1 MASQAR
7 ASLTDWGATGDTPV
21 PSRESRHLQRLRHQ
35 RLAAIDGSGVPQ
47 REGLNLTAQ
56 PRPVPTD
63 WIDHFWW
70 SGDGIRLH
78 CRLYGADQSALPIL
92 CLPGLTRN
100 ARDFDLL
107 APELAQH
114 GPVAAVNFRGRG
126 DSGYA
131 KDAMSYVPLTYVQD
145 VALLLASLKWDRFA
159 VIGTS
164 LGGLV
169 AMLLAGTMPTRFA
182 GAVLNDVGPELEA
195 AGLDRIRAYVG
206 SAPSQPTWLHA
217 ARQTAEI
224 NASVFPDYDIHA
236 WLRMVHRTHRLT
248 PEGRIV
254 ADYDKQIAAP
264 FRLPGGEAGIDMWPA
279 FDALAAHPL
288 LIVRGELS
296 DILAAATAK
305 KMLARSRDGAL
316 RTVPRVGHA
325 PTLDEPE
332 ARTAIAAWR
341 AKLGA

>member
-1 MASQAR
+1 MNTQTSPTSPAW
-7 ASLTDWGATGDTPV
+7 TD
-21 PSRESRHLQRLRHQ
+21 HY
-35 RLAAIDGSGVPQ
+35 
-47 REGLNLTAQ
+47 
-56 PRPVPTD
+56 
-63 WIDHFWW
+63 WW

-78 CRLYGADQSALPIL
+78 CRLYAADAPDGAVPIL

-100 ARDFDLL
+100 ARDFDMIAPVL
-107 APELAQH
+107 AAD

-131 KDAMSYVPLTYVQD
+131 KDAMTYVPLTYVQD

-169 AMLLAGTMPTRFA
+169 AMLLAGTMPGRFA

-195 AGLDRIRAYVG
+195 AGLERIRAYVG

-217 ARQTAEI
+217 ARQTADL
-224 NASVFPDYDIHA
+224 NAAVFPHYDIHD

-254 ADYDKQIAAP
+254 VDYDKQIAAP

-279 FDALAAHPL
+279 FDALATHPL
-288 LIVRGELS
+288 LIVRGAQS
-296 DILAAATAK
+296 DILAAATAD
-305 KMLARSRDGAL
+305 KMLARAADGAL
-316 RTVPRVGHA
+316 CTVAGLGHA

-332 ARTAIAAWR
+332 ARSAIAAWR
-341 AKLGA
+341 TKLTG